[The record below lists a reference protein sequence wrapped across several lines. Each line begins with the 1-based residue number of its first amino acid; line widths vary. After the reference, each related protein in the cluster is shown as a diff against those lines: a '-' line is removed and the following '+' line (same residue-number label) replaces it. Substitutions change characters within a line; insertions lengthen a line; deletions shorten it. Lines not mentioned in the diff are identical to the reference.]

1 MSGRITGLLPR
12 IYCNEDENLV
22 AFLELLE
29 PEIDEIE
36 SLTAALTDIID
47 IDKTPAKFI
56 PYIAAMTNVPL
67 VGESP
72 NIWRRQIK
80 KWPSILKIKG
90 TEKSIELAFETL
102 GIESTEITTFWRDAA
117 GKLTDARPSGAP
129 FKDAEGLWRN
139 SKTHYFSILLFLSKD
154 SGGHAVQLPT
164 EQLQSVLKSVK
175 PIYAELVEFSSGV
188 QSASKACFGS
198 VLDAGAIVEVW
209 PMQPQT
215 TTTTTTGADFVA
227 ATTAEIAID
236 MY

>member
-1 MSGRITGLLPR
+1 MSGRITELLPR
-12 IYCNEDENLV
+12 IYHNEDAKLIEFV
-22 AFLELLE
+22 ELLE

-36 SLTAALTDIID
+36 SLTAGITEIID
-47 IDKTPAKFI
+47 IDKTPSK
-56 PYIAAMTNVPL
+56 YLSYVAAMTNVPL
-67 VGESP
+67 VGDSP
-72 NIWRRQIK
+72 ALWRRQIK

-102 GIESTEITTFWRDAA
+102 GIESVEIATFWRDAD
-117 GKLTDARPSGAP
+117 GNLTDARPSGTP
-129 FKDAEGLWRN
+129 FKDSGGVWRN
-139 SKTHYFSILLFLSKD
+139 SKTHYFSVLLFLSTD

-164 EQLQSVLKSVK
+164 EQLHAVLKSVK

-188 QSASKACFGS
+188 QSGGRLVFGS
-198 VLDAGAIVEVW
+198 VADVGAAVEVW
-209 PMQPQT
+209 PMQPQ

>member
-1 MSGRITGLLPR
+1 MNNGRITSLLPR
-12 IYCNEDENLV
+12 VYHNEDENFI
-22 AFLELLE
+22 AFVKLLE
-29 PEIDEIE
+29 PEIDKIE
-36 SLTAALTDIID
+36 SLITGLTDIID
-47 IDKTPAKFI
+47 IDKTPEKYI
-56 PYIAAMTNVPL
+56 PYIAAMTNVLL
-67 VGESP
+67 VGNSP
-72 NIWRRQIK
+72 ALWRRQIK

-90 TEKSIELAFETL
+90 TEKSINLAFETL
-102 GIESTEITTFWRDAA
+102 GIESTEIITFWRDAA
-117 GKLTDARPSGAP
+117 GNLTNARPNGAP
-129 FKDAEGLWRN
+129 FQDSDGVWRN
-139 SKTHYFSILLFLSKD
+139 SKTHYFSVLLFLSTD

-215 TTTTTTGADFVA
+215 TTTTTGADFVA